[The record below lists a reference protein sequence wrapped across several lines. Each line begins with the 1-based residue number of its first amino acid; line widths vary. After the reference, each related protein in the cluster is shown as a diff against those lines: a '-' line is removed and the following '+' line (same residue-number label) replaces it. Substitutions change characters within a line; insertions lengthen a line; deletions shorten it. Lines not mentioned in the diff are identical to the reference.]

1 MIAGEILEVNT
12 FAFSSIVRVK
22 RSPKTLMIVIAIT
35 LDADKIIVLDNRI
48 QFYMFT
54 NISDMYTKYAI

>member
-1 MIAGEILEVNT
+1 
-12 FAFSSIVRVK
+12 
-22 RSPKTLMIVIAIT
+22 MIVIAIT